1 MCNFTHR
8 LSASFAARSF
18 GSFYFDRGVVCKDR
32 LGCFTAGFGN
42 SAVSTSPSDLSA
54 RILLT
59 HLEAN
64 YFAPSPVS
72 ATGVAV
78 AAELNTWRFRD
89 SFGHSALA
97 LAAALQG
104 SLQTKFYASS
114 CSLAPLVYDV
124 LMAHPLVIFAL
135 FTAASPLC
143 AVKTMQ
149 LLEFARAKVTDLR
162 SHLLRRSIRRNLAA
176 VRRTNLAR
184 CAPSQADH
192 THGRSESATD
202 RAKELELKVEQQVS
216 LLTGHSCTLSA
227 AQPELPKL
235 ALDFRAPWHIS
246 SRQARHQR
254 LPCRLPS
261 GHRDASYARAR

>member
-149 LLEFARAKVTDLR
+149 LLGFARAKVTDLR
-162 SHLLRRSIRRNLAA
+162 SHLLRRSIRRKFGSCPAHKSRT
-176 VRRTNLAR
+176 VRSFA
-184 CAPSQADH
+184 
-192 THGRSESATD
+192 GRSHARKVRVGD
-202 RAKELELKVEQQVS
+202 R
-216 LLTGHSCTLSA
+216 
-227 AQPELPKL
+227 P
-235 ALDFRAPWHIS
+235 
-246 SRQARHQR
+246 RQR
-254 LPCRLPS
+254 
-261 GHRDASYARAR
+261 ARAESRAAGGPS